1 VLGGS
6 LRFRGAVQSR
16 REGEAM
22 PIHDWTRVS
31 DGTWH
36 DFHVA
41 WITEIRNALND
52 GLLPA
57 DYYAQAEQIAGPLGP
72 DVLTLQE
79 PADST
84 NGSGNSHA
92 PEPGRSG
99 AAVATSPPRTRM
111 VAEAEMDDYVL
122 KRRTIV
128 IRHTSG
134 DRIVALVE
142 IVSPGN
148 KSSRHAIRSFVE
160 KAVEAL
166 YRGFHLLIV
175 DLFPPGPR
183 DPDGIHGLIW
193 REISDEPF
201 SSPKEEPLT
210 LVAYS
215 AGERK
220 KAFIEPTAVG
230 RQLISMPVFLTPESH
245 VDIPLERTYLAAYR
259 GVPRKWR
266 AILDVQ

>member
-1 VLGGS
+1 
-6 LRFRGAVQSR
+6 
-16 REGEAM
+16 
-22 PIHDWTRVS
+22 
-31 DGTWH
+31 
-36 DFHVA
+36 VA

-84 NGSGNSHA
+84 NGASGSQTLDQ
-92 PEPGRSG
+92 GRSG

-111 VAEAEMDDYVL
+111 TAEADMDDYVL

-128 IRHTSG
+128 IRHASG

-148 KSSRHAIRSFVE
+148 KSSRHAIKSFVD

-166 YRGFHLLIV
+166 YRGFHLLII

-183 DPDGIHGLIW
+183 DPEGIHGLIW
-193 REISDEPF
+193 RNLSDEPF
-201 SSPKEEPLT
+201 SLPRDEPLT

-220 KAFIEPTAVG
+220 KAYIEPAAVG
-230 RQLISMPVFLTPESH
+230 RELIGMPVFLTPDTY
-245 VDIPLERTYLAAYR
+245 VNVPLERTYQAAYR

-266 AILDVQ
+266 AILDTPAAPSDH